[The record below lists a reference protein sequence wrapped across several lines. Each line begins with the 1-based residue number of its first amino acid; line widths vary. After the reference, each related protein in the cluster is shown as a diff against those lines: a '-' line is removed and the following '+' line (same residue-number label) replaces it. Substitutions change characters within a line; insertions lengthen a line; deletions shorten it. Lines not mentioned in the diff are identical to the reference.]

1 MTPDMEPLD
10 DFRARAR
17 RWIDANLPE
26 ADDLSIDMKDI
37 QANLFDGG
45 FAGIAFPKEYGGAGL
60 SFQHQK
66 AFVDEVAAAG
76 RRVPNGTPWQ
86 VSLGMIAPTLLE
98 HASETLKQ
106 RHLPRMLRGEET
118 WMQLL
123 SEPRGGSDLA
133 GATTRLTRDGDTY
146 VLNGAKMWSS
156 GAKVCDYGLCLAR
169 TDWDQPKH
177 RGLSMVAV
185 PLKGTPGLT
194 IEVTRSVDGQPG
206 NFCQEFFDDVV
217 LPAGNLVG
225 AENQGWTVAQTLLF
239 HERNSTGGV
248 GFGYGLNATQR
259 TNRQLPRNTDR
270 VVDMARARGVTGD
283 PVLRQQLAESFVEYE
298 VARHANDRVMT
309 GLRTGRLVGQWGSVM
324 KLQLGAVGP
333 RHAKIGLAVS
343 GADGVIWEGDDH
355 LGNNAGETWL
365 ASRSMSIAGGTN
377 EIQRNIV
384 SERLMNL
391 PREPASDRDVPFNE
405 VVRAT
410 TRNRD

>member
-1 MTPDMEPLD
+1 
-10 DFRARAR
+10 
-17 RWIDANLPE
+17 
-26 ADDLSIDMKDI
+26 
-37 QANLFDGG
+37 
-45 FAGIAFPKEYGGAGL
+45 
-60 SFQHQK
+60 
-66 AFVDEVAAAG
+66 
-76 RRVPNGTPWQ
+76 VPNGTPWQ